1 MAVMP
6 SDKPEER
13 PGPSTSDEIYAWLR
27 NEIVTGQLKV
37 GDRIPS
43 ETELCERWQTSRG
56 TVRQA
61 LERLILLGIITKVRG
76 SGSYVASSSRL
87 LEDPLLLL
95 VLFRDHDLIE
105 LLQFRRTLDV
115 GAARLCAEM
124 RTEEDLTAMHQALAD
139 MQLVLDGPGYS
150 EADMAFHVAIARGTH
165 NAIHMRFYQMLQ
177 IVLKQHI
184 TDLNRVLGASSSL
197 SDHKQIMGAIEEHDG
212 VLAGYFMQKHLDR
225 TLRELYA
232 VRSRETSVAK
242 PEML

>member
-1 MAVMP
+1 MAPAEMP
-6 SDKPEER
+6 DER
-13 PGPSTSDEIYAWLR
+13 AGQTTSDEIYAWLR
-27 NEIVTGQLKV
+27 DQIVAGTLRV

-95 VLFRDHDLIE
+95 VLFRDHDLTE

-124 RTEEDLTAMHQALAD
+124 RTGEDLAAMHAALAD
-139 MQLVLDGPGYS
+139 MQTVLDGPGYS
-150 EADMAFHVAIARGTH
+150 EADMVFHVAIARGTH
-165 NAIHMRFYQMLQ
+165 NAIHMRFYTMLQ
-177 IVLKQHI
+177 IVLRQHI

-197 SDHKQIMGAIEEHDG
+197 SDHVQIMGAIEERDG

-225 TLRELYA
+225 TLRELQA
-232 VRSRETSVAK
+232 VRAHGEK
-242 PEML
+242 PPRNEML